1 MLRALFIGILIL
13 TNSCN
18 QTDSEQIR
26 KPNVAWQSTD
36 QPPVYPGCESRE
48 TTTEQWDC
56 FQASISRSISLAFT
70 ENPLPLQANA
80 PKFVTI
86 YVEVDQSGKVMFK
99 GVEPDTHKSIL
110 HAMRIAIDK
119 LPTVSP
125 ATKTNVGVTAQV
137 QFRIPILLQN

>member
-1 MLRALFIGILIL
+1 MLRALFIAILIL

>member
-13 TNSCN
+13 ANSCN
-18 QTDSEQIR
+18 QTDAEQIR
-26 KPNVAWQSTD
+26 KPNTAWQSTD

-48 TTTEQWDC
+48 TTADQWDC
-56 FQASISRSISLAFT
+56 FQASISRSISMAFT

-80 PKFVTI
+80 PKSVI
-86 YVEVDQSGKVMFK
+86 LYVEVDQSGKVLFK
-99 GVEPDTHKSIL
+99 GIEPDTDKEIL
-110 HAMRIAIDK
+110 QAMQTAIDE
-119 LPTVSP
+119 LPIVSP

>member
-1 MLRALFIGILIL
+1 MLRALFIAILIL

-56 FQASISRSISLAFT
+56 FQASISRSISMAFT
-70 ENPLPLQANA
+70 ENPLPLQVNA
-80 PKFVTI
+80 PKSVTI

>member
-26 KPNVAWQSTD
+26 KPNTAWQSTD
-36 QPPVYPGCESRE
+36 QPPVYPGCESRG

-56 FQASISRSISLAFT
+56 FQASISRSISMAFT
-70 ENPLPLQANA
+70 ENPLLLQANA
-80 PKFVTI
+80 PKSVI
-86 YVEVDQSGKVMFK
+86 LYVEVDQSGKVMFI
-99 GVEPDTHKSIL
+99 GIEPDTDKAIL
-110 HAMRIAIDK
+110 QAMQLAIDK

>member
-1 MLRALFIGILIL
+1 MLRALFIWTLIL
-13 TNSCN
+13 ANSCN
-18 QTDSEQIR
+18 QTDTEQIR
-26 KPNVAWQSTD
+26 KPNTAWQSTD

>member
-13 TNSCN
+13 VNFCN
-18 QTDSEQIR
+18 QTDTEKIR
-26 KPNVAWQSTD
+26 KPNTAWQSTD

-48 TTTEQWDC
+48 TTADQWNC
-56 FQASISRSISLAFT
+56 FQASVSRSISMAFT

-80 PKFVTI
+80 PKSVI
-86 YVEVDQSGKVMFK
+86 LYVEVDQSGKVMFI
-99 GVEPDTHKSIL
+99 GIEPDTDKAIL
-110 HAMRIAIDK
+110 QAMQLAIDK

>member
-1 MLRALFIGILIL
+1 MLRELFIGILIL
-13 TNSCN
+13 TSSCN

-26 KPNVAWQSTD
+26 KPNTAWQSTD

-48 TTTEQWDC
+48 PTTEQWDC

-80 PKFVTI
+80 PKSVI
-86 YVEVDQSGKVMFK
+86 LYVEVDQSGKVMFI
-99 GVEPDTHKSIL
+99 GIEPDTDKAIL
-110 HAMRIAIDK
+110 QAMQLAIDK

>member
-26 KPNVAWQSTD
+26 KPNTAWQSTD

-48 TTTEQWDC
+48 TTTQQWDC
-56 FQASISRSISLAFT
+56 FQASISRSISMAFT
-70 ENPLPLQANA
+70 ENPLPLQVNA
-80 PKFVTI
+80 PKSVTI

-99 GVEPDTHKSIL
+99 GVEPDTHKAIL
-110 HAMRIAIDK
+110 HAMQIAIDK

>member
-1 MLRALFIGILIL
+1 MLRALFIAILIL

-56 FQASISRSISLAFT
+56 FQASISRSISMAFT
-70 ENPLPLQANA
+70 ENPLPLQVNA
-80 PKFVTI
+80 PKSVTI

-99 GVEPDTHKSIL
+99 GVEPDTHKAIF
-110 HAMRIAIDK
+110 HAMQIAIDK